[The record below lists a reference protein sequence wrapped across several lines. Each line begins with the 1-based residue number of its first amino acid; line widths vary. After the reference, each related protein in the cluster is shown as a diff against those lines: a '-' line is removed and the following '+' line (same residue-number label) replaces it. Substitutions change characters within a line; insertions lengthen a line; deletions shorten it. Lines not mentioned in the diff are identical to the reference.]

1 MKDAFE
7 LGNHH
12 EADGALRLN
21 YRQPH
26 QLIPGA
32 IHHFPLDSTR
42 YIKYIFKTFPGFHLC
57 RV

>member
-21 YRQPH
+21 YRQPQ

-42 YIKYIFKTFPGFHLC
+42 YIK
-57 RV
+57 